1 MINFLKHNHFSPFRS
16 TQQDFASEKKSTEK
30 VHESKIKR
38 VVVENFLASLPKTDD
53 KHSSRCRENIKTHL
67 KATLK
72 HSFYRIPCHHQ
83 PLADNE
89 ILNWF
94 VNGALGQKL
103 HRLAVVNRDK
113 DVESFL
119 RKAHVDVNQPDKKTG
134 DTPLILAARIHD
146 ADTVKE
152 LLGAKADI
160 SARSKIAK
168 DAIYEALENINRTN
182 FRDDQQFETIKC
194 LLEHGADVNQ
204 RLLHRPTTRLSEY
217 AIPKSELR
225 VAKLL
230 ISHSKS
236 IKTETLHQLAKVRS
250 IDSPNIIRHVLFQPK
265 FDPKENPPCDT
276 PLMAVY
282 INGEQQFKE
291 VLFFPPD
298 IPPAVTYPKLAK
310 RFGCLDVACLVEKGR
325 LKEVSELLDGY
336 GPLKEVPKLP
346 KNVPLIEKILSGL
359 NAGEKTQLKKALA
372 SKVVLT
378 QSSVLSQLFNT
389 SGTKPFTSAAAGG
402 KA

>member
-1 MINFLKHNHFSPFRS
+1 MHG
-16 TQQDFASEKKSTEK
+16 
-30 VHESKIKR
+30 SKIKR
-38 VVVENFLASLPKTDD
+38 IVVENFLASLPKTDD
-53 KHSSRCRENIKTHL
+53 KYPSRCWKNIETHL
-67 KATLK
+67 TKAILK
-72 HSFYRIPCHHQ
+72 YRSYHIPCHHQ

-94 VNGALGQKL
+94 VNGELGQKL
-103 HRLAVVNRDK
+103 HRLAIVNGDK

-152 LLGAKADI
+152 LLAAKADI
-160 SARSKIAK
+160 SARSKIPK

-204 RLLHRPTTRLSEY
+204 RLLHRPKTRLSEY

-236 IKTETLHQLAKVRS
+236 IKTETVHQLAKVRS
-250 IDSPNIIRHVLFQPK
+250 IDSPYIIRHLLLQPQ
-265 FDPKENPPCDT
+265 FDPKENPPCNT
-276 PLMAVY
+276 ALVAIN
-282 INGEQQFKE
+282 INGEQQLKKVLLLQLYITPTATKHKLRRGFCYGDVSRLLNEGRSKE
-291 VLFFPPD
+291 
-298 IPPAVTYPKLAK
+298 
-310 RFGCLDVACLVEKGR
+310 C
-325 LKEVSELLDGY
+325 SELLNGY
-336 GPLKEVPKLP
+336 GFLKEVPKLP
-346 KNVPLIEKILSGL
+346 KDVGLTSKIISGMSAREK
-359 NAGEKTQLKKALA
+359 AQLKKVLA
-372 SKVVLT
+372 SQVILI
-378 QSSVLSQLFNT
+378 QD
-389 SGTKPFTSAAAGG
+389 SAATFVIPGTNPRTSLAARG
-402 KA
+402 KT